1 MFYVFA
7 LIVIMSVTPWSSV
20 VPDKSPFVELF
31 VLVGLPAAASVI
43 NFVVLT
49 SAASSANSGVF
60 STNRML
66 FGFGAEGV
74 APKRSLS
81 YRNARYRRKA

>member
-1 MFYVFA
+1 MFYVFS

-20 VPDKSPFVELF
+20 VPEKSPFVELF

-49 SAASSANSGVF
+49 SAASR
-60 STNRML
+60 T
-66 FGFGAEGV
+66 
-74 APKRSLS
+74 
-81 YRNARYRRKA
+81 

>member
-20 VPDKSPFVELF
+20 VPEKSPFVELF

-49 SAASSANSGVF
+49 SAASPLTAASSLPAVCCLVW
-60 STNRML
+60 RRK
-66 FGFGAEGV
+66 V
-74 APKRSLS
+74 WHRKRSLIL
-81 YRNARYRRKA
+81 

>member
-66 FGFGAEGV
+66 FGWRKKAWRQ
-74 APKRSLS
+74 KRSLS